1 MKKKRIGNDI
11 AFAWTIV
18 DKEGHP
24 YSLVGKDLT
33 LTLSSALGC
42 NSIISPFTIG
52 GDNMNV
58 VMWTFYGKDQ
68 KTLGKYTATLVE
80 NLGDIGMK
88 TVDKIDAIYLVA
100 HTYQEGGEDSC
111 SHLATETVELT
122 SAIETAAKGDPGD
135 PAGFGEVTASVD
147 GGVGTPSVEVTT
159 SGPNTAKNFAF
170 AFHNLKGQDGSDAE
184 VTSQN
189 IQSALGYVPV
199 APSDISQFITKT
211 VDDLTNYYLKSE
223 TYTKA
228 EVEALVAG
236 ISGVSFVVA
245 NSLPTASAST
255 MGKIYLIPSADPQTQ
270 NVKDEFI
277 TLESGGSYSWEQ
289 IGSTAI
295 DLDGYV
301 TDAELQTAIA
311 AKQDVI
317 SDLATIR
324 SGAAAGATAYQKPGD
339 GIPGSDL
346 DETAQGSL
354 AKAES
359 AVQPGVNNAKLQVLV
374 EALVSIVTRVSALEV
389 RQDRLGAVKAAS
401 VDANEIT
408 RFQAPLV
415 LYGHGVPAA
424 ATIPVNWP
432 TGLPWD
438 GIPYFVGQLYINM
451 DAASAGVYYAINN
464 TAVSG
469 WKNA

>member
-1 MKKKRIGNDI
+1 MSQKIRQGNDI
-11 AFAWTIV
+11 RIRWSILDA
-18 DKEGHP
+18 DEHP
-24 YSLVGKDLT
+24 YILEGRNVAVELNVGTKRVRIRSLEIESNVL
-33 LTLSSALGC
+33 
-42 NSIISPFTIG
+42 IFTY
-52 GDNMNV
+52 
-58 VMWTFYGKDQ
+58 YGKDQ
-68 KTLGKYTATLVE
+68 KYTGSYILKFIENEGQVDMVTFDTKDAFTLVE
-80 NLGDIGMK
+80 HSWQA
-88 TVDKIDAIYLVA
+88 ID
-100 HTYQEGGEDSC
+100 EGE
-111 SHLATETVELT
+111 TPETVQLEFVTVT
-122 SAIETAAKGDPGD
+122 SALHSSVGPAGTS
-135 PAGFGEVTASVD
+135 AGFGEVTASVD